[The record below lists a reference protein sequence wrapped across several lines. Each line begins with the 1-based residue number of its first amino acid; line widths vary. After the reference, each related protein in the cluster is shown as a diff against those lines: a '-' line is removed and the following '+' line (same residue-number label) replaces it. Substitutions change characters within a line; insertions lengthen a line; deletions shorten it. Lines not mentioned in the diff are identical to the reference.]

1 MQSPVP
7 RDSPEDSAGIGG
19 DDAPTVAKE
28 IPMPVPASIRRSRHV
43 LAAFALALA
52 PLAALADIHIGVTLS
67 TTGPGASLGIPA
79 EQALKMW
86 PGEMAGE
93 KVRFTILND
102 STDTTA
108 ATKNAQRLI
117 NEDKVDL
124 IIGSSVTPTSLA
136 VVETAGAA
144 QVPVV
149 SLAGGGAI
157 VLPQDGPRKW
167 AFKLSPTEPI
177 SIGLVLDHIQKNA
190 KGKSIATI
198 GIATSYG
205 EGFLKALEAAAPARG
220 FKIVASERYNP
231 TDASVTAQV
240 LKIVAANPDAVYI
253 FAAGTPGALPQIELA
268 SRGYKGLVYQT
279 QGVANNDFL
288 RVGGKSLEG
297 SFMTVAP
304 VLVAEQLPE
313 SNPTR
318 KPAVDFVNR
327 FEKAN
332 GAGSRS
338 LFAATAWDA
347 LLIIQQA
354 SREAVKKAKPGTA
367 EFRAA
372 LRDAIENLKDFVG
385 SEGVYNMSPSDHNG
399 VDSRSQVMVK
409 IENGGWKLQP

>member
-1 MQSPVP
+1 MP
-7 RDSPEDSAGIGG
+7 RRPRAR
-19 DDAPTVAKE
+19 PR
-28 IPMPVPASIRRSRHV
+28 RRS
-43 LAAFALALA
+43 
-52 PLAALADIHIGVTLS
+52 AALADIHIGVTLS

-86 PGEMAGE
+86 PAEMAGE

-102 STDTTA
+102 TTDTTT

-117 NEDKVDL
+117 TEDKVDL

-144 QVPVV
+144 QVPVI

-177 SIGLVLDHIQKNA
+177 SIGLVLDHMQKNA

-231 TDASVTAQV
+231 TDPSVTAQV

-332 GAGSRS
+332 GPGSRS

-354 SREAVKKAKPGTA
+354 SREALKKAKPGTP

-372 LRDAIENLKDFVG
+372 LRDAIESLKDFVG
-385 SEGVYNMSPSDHNG
+385 SEGVYNMSPTDHNG
-399 VDSRSQVMVK
+399 VDARSQVMVK
-409 IENGGWKLQP
+409 IENGAWKLQP

>member
-1 MQSPVP
+1 MLV
-7 RDSPEDSAGIGG
+7 SA
-19 DDAPTVAKE
+19 PFL
-28 IPMPVPASIRRSRHV
+28 RLRHSLV
-43 LAAFALALA
+43 ALALALGLA

-86 PGEMAGE
+86 SGEMAGG
-93 KVRFTILND
+93 KARFTILND
-102 STDTTA
+102 TTDTTI

-144 QVPVV
+144 QVPVI

-177 SIGLVLDHIQKNA
+177 SIALVLDHIARNA

-205 EGFLKALEAAAPARG
+205 DGFLKALEAAAPAKG
-220 FKIVASERYNP
+220 FKIVASEKYHP
-231 TDASVTAQV
+231 TDQSVTAQV

-297 SFMTVAP
+297 SYMTVAP

-318 KPAVDFVNR
+318 KHGVDFVNR
-327 FEKAN
+327 FEKAH
-332 GAGSRS
+332 GPGSRS

-347 LLIIQQA
+347 LLIVQHA
-354 SREAVKKAKPGTA
+354 SREAVKKARPGTP
-367 EFRAA
+367 EFRTA
-372 LRDAIENLKDFVG
+372 LRDAIEGLKDFVG
-385 SEGVYNMSPSDHNG
+385 SEGVYNMSPADHNG
-399 VDSRSQVMVK
+399 VDTRSQVMVK
-409 IENGGWKLQP
+409 IENGTWKLQP

>member
-1 MQSPVP
+1 MH
-7 RDSPEDSAGIGG
+7 
-19 DDAPTVAKE
+19 
-28 IPMPVPASIRRSRHV
+28 VPASIRRSRHV
-43 LAAFALALA
+43 LGAFTLALA
-52 PLAALADIHIGVTLS
+52 PLAAHADIHIGVTLS

-136 VVETAGAA
+136 VVETAGAS

-205 EGFLKALEAAAPARG
+205 EGFLKALEATAPARG

-347 LLIIQQA
+347 LLIIQHA
-354 SREAVKKAKPGTA
+354 SREAVKKARPGTA

>member
-1 MQSPVP
+1 ML
-7 RDSPEDSAGIGG
+7 AL
-19 DDAPTVAKE
+19 
-28 IPMPVPASIRRSRHV
+28 ASTRRSRPM
-43 LAAFALALA
+43 LAAFVLAVA

-79 EQALKMW
+79 EQALKLW

-102 STDTTA
+102 TTDTTT
-108 ATKNAQRLI
+108 ATKNTQRLI

-136 VVETAGAA
+136 VVETAGGS

-177 SIGLVLDHIQKNA
+177 SIALVLDHIQKNA

-205 EGFLKALEAAAPARG
+205 EGFLKALEAAAPGRG
-220 FKIVASERYNP
+220 FRIVASERYNP

-268 SRGYKGLVYQT
+268 GRGYKGLVYQT

-288 RVGGKSLEG
+288 RVGGKSLDG

-327 FEKAN
+327 FEKAY

-354 SREAVKKAKPGTA
+354 SREALKKARPGTP

-372 LRDAIENLKDFVG
+372 LRDAIESLKDFVG
-385 SEGVYNMSPSDHNG
+385 SEGIYNMSPSDHNG

-409 IENGGWKLQP
+409 IENGTWKLQP

>member
-1 MQSPVP
+1 MF
-7 RDSPEDSAGIGG
+7 A
-19 DDAPTVAKE
+19 
-28 IPMPVPASIRRSRHV
+28 PASIRRPRHV
-43 LAAFALALA
+43 LAVLALA
-52 PLAALADIHIGVTLS
+52 FAAPAALAEIHIGVTLS

-86 PGEMAGE
+86 PAEIAGE

-102 STDTTA
+102 GTDTTT
-108 ATKNAQRLI
+108 ATKNTQRLI

-136 VVETAGAA
+136 VVETAGGA

-240 LKIVAANPDAVYI
+240 LKLVGSNPDAVYI

-268 SRGYKGLVYQT
+268 NRGYKGLVYQT

-297 SFMTVAP
+297 SYMTVAP

-318 KPAVDFVNR
+318 KAAVDFVAR

-332 GAGSRS
+332 GPGSRS

-354 SREAVKKAKPGTA
+354 AREAMKKAKPGTQ

-372 LRDAIENLKDFVG
+372 LRDAIEGLRDFVG
-385 SEGVYNMSPSDHNG
+385 SEGVYNMSPADHNG
-399 VDSRSQVMVK
+399 VDARSQVMVK

>member
-1 MQSPVP
+1 
-7 RDSPEDSAGIGG
+7 
-19 DDAPTVAKE
+19 
-28 IPMPVPASIRRSRHV
+28 MPAPASTLRRRH
-43 LAAFALALA
+43 A
-52 PLAALADIHIGVTLS
+52 LAALFFTLAAPAVLAEIHIGVILS

-86 PGEMAGE
+86 PAEIAGE
-93 KVRFTILND
+93 KVRFTVLND
-102 STDTTA
+102 GTDTTT
-108 ATKNAQRLI
+108 ATKNTQRLV

-136 VVETAGAA
+136 VVETAGSA

-177 SIGLVLDHIQKNA
+177 SIGLVLDHMQKNA
-190 KGKSIATI
+190 KGRSIATI

-205 EGFLKALEAAAPARG
+205 EGFLKALEAAAPPRG

-231 TDASVTAQV
+231 TDPSVTAQV

-268 SRGYKGLVYQT
+268 TRGYKGLVYQT

-304 VLVAEQLPE
+304 VLVAEQLPD
-313 SNPTR
+313 SNPSK
-318 KPAVDFVNR
+318 KPAVDFVGR
-327 FEKAN
+327 FEKAY
-332 GAGSRS
+332 GPGSRS

-347 LLIIQQA
+347 LLIVQQA
-354 SREAVKKAKPGTA
+354 AREAMKKAKPGTA

-372 LRDAIENLKDFVG
+372 LRDAIEGLRDFVG
-385 SEGVYNMSPSDHNG
+385 SEGVYTMSPSDHNG
-399 VDSRSQVMVK
+399 VDARSQVMIK